1 MNTRIDTKIITINK
15 ENIEIEKMKEAGA
28 CIAAGELVAFPT
40 ETVYGLGGDALDPE
54 AARKIYA
61 AKGRPSD
68 NPLIVHIA
76 DFSDMQRITDEIPQQ
91 AKVLADKFWPGPLT
105 MIVWKSDR
113 VPDATTGGMDTVAV
127 RMPDHPVAL
136 ELIRQSGCL
145 IAAPSANTS
154 GRPSPTEAGHVAE
167 DLSGKI
173 AMILDG
179 GAVGIGIE
187 STIIDLTEE
196 TPMVLRPGY
205 ITPEMLAE
213 VLGQEVIMDPGIIA
227 ADDTK
232 KPKAPGM
239 KYRHYAPKA
248 DMIIVDGEQQKVVD
262 TINQFVQ
269 EKKTHGEKTAV
280 IATDETKDRY
290 DADVVLSMG
299 SRQDEDSIAQHL
311 YKILRE
317 CDELEV
323 GAIFS
328 ESFSTPRIGQAIM
341 NRLLKAAAHQ
351 VIHV

>member
-1 MNTRIDTKIITINK
+1 MII
-15 ENIEIEKMKEAGA
+15 
-28 CIAAGELVAFPT
+28 
-40 ETVYGLGGDALDPE
+40 
-54 AARKIYA
+54 
-61 AKGRPSD
+61 
-68 NPLIVHIA
+68 
-76 DFSDMQRITDEIPQQ
+76 
-91 AKVLADKFWPGPLT
+91 
-105 MIVWKSDR
+105 
-113 VPDATTGGMDTVAV
+113 
-127 RMPDHPVAL
+127 
-136 ELIRQSGCL
+136 
-145 IAAPSANTS
+145 
-154 GRPSPTEAGHVAE
+154 
-167 DLSGKI
+167 
-173 AMILDG
+173 
-179 GAVGIGIE
+179 
-187 STIIDLTEE
+187 
-196 TPMVLRPGY
+196 
-205 ITPEMLAE
+205 
-213 VLGQEVIMDPGIIA
+213 DPGIIA

-262 TINQFVQ
+262 RINKFVQ
-269 EKKTHGEKTAV
+269 EKKALGEKTAV
-280 IATDETKDRY
+280 IATDETKAQY